1 MKKQRVPITTSTL
14 GESRKMKSINVK
26 TALLAAML
34 SLTLTASAQEG
45 HPLKGSWIGEWKGN
59 AKLGDFVL
67 LVLDWDGKNITGVI
81 NPGTDNLQITEATL
95 NPADW
100 SVHIEAGGYELDG
113 MIEQLELPSR
123 SVVGTWKSADGNGA
137 LEIVRQ

>member
-1 MKKQRVPITTSTL
+1 
-14 GESRKMKSINVK
+14 MKSIKVK
-26 TALLAAML
+26 AALLAALL
-34 SLTLTASAQEG
+34 SLSFSASAQEG

-67 LVLDWDGKNITGVI
+67 LVLDWNGKDITGVI
-81 NPGTDNLQITEATL
+81 NPGTDNLEITKATL

-100 SVHIEAGGYELDG
+100 TVHIEAGGYQLDG
-113 MIEQLELPSR
+113 KIEKLELPSR
-123 SVVGTWKSADGNGA
+123 TVVGTWKSADGNGA